1 VRNFEVYFLKV
12 LLACFKGRL
21 DIFSTPIYSALSD
34 ANMLNKIL
42 NSRWFAQRQVDAWLP
57 WIFLFVALPITFL
70 IWKHEKDRAFTEQ
83 EIRFEYHAKE
93 ATNLINRQLMQYGHV
108 LEGMQSFFRASIF
121 VDEHEFSDYVSA
133 LLQPNRLSGLRS
145 VAFAKY
151 IDSTRPET
159 YARLNTDWHA
169 LTQKILPKEVRT
181 FYAPIIYAAPQSSLL
196 LVSPQSN
203 TLLDV
208 LGEAPIRQEF
218 QRSADLNN
226 VIVSPVMQ
234 SIQGNQLND
243 YFLMHLPIYENNTI
257 NNNVTQRRMHI
268 DGWVLA
274 TINGELFFTEAI
286 QPAETGLLK
295 YALYDVTA
303 NQQNKPIY
311 TTKHAQ
317 FHAKNAQATFARN
330 YSIKAMGYEWQMR
343 AESLPTFEKSLD
355 YKRANYI
362 GLLGLLISFAL
373 SGILYLLVART
384 RATDT
389 IHKVSSQLS
398 ASEQRWQFALEGAGD
413 GVWDWDVKTNKMIF
427 SKRWKAML
435 GFTESE
441 IGDDVDEWK
450 KRIYPEDYVSVMQAV
465 QATLAGLNPSY
476 SNEHRM
482 QCKDGSWKWILDR
495 GMVVSHDAEGKPER
509 MVGTHADIS
518 SLKKSEEV
526 IWQQANFDL
535 LTGLPN
541 RRMFYD
547 RLDQELQKAKRS
559 GLKVALIFLD
569 LDGFK
574 EVNDTLGHDQGDFL
588 LKLTAN
594 RLVDCMRGSD
604 AVARL
609 GGDEFVL
616 MVADVGQSDLNHVE
630 IIAQKVLEVLSEPF
644 QLGHEVAYISASL
657 GIAIFPDDASN
668 TENLMKSVDQAMYA
682 SKQKGGRCFT
692 YFTARMQQVAQH
704 RMQLSNDLRLALLQ
718 NQLYVEYQPIIELK
732 TGRVHKAEALVRWQ
746 HPTRGYVSPAEF
758 IPIAE
763 NTRLIQ
769 DIGNW
774 VFNEAFKQVSIWR
787 QTLESNFQVAVNK
800 SPIQF
805 THEEDKAHC
814 WEAIVQENPT
824 MGKAIVVEITEGL
837 LLDASAEVVQRLKTF
852 QQMGMQVALDDF
864 GTGYSSLSYLK
875 KFEID
880 YLKIDQS
887 FVANLSEGSDDLIL
901 CEAIIMMAH
910 RLGMKVVAEGI
921 ETAQQKT
928 LLVRAG
934 CDYGQGFLFSK
945 SLLPK
950 DLEAYAILHNQTV
963 FTQ

>member
-1 VRNFEVYFLKV
+1 
-12 LLACFKGRL
+12 
-21 DIFSTPIYSALSD
+21 
-34 ANMLNKIL
+34 MLNLIL

-57 WIFLFVALPITFL
+57 WIFLLAALPITFL
-70 IWKHEKDRAFTEQ
+70 IWKHEKHNAYTEQ

-93 ATNLINRQLMQYGHV
+93 ASNLIRRQLMQYGHM

-121 VDEHEFSDYVSA
+121 VDEHEFNDYVSA

-151 IDSTRPET
+151 LDSTRPNT
-159 YARLNTDWHA
+159 YAALNNDWHA
-169 LTQKILPKEVRT
+169 LTQKIEPKELRT
-181 FYAPIIYAAPQSSLL
+181 FYAPIIYAAPSSSLL
-196 LVSPQSN
+196 ITTPESK
-203 TLLDV
+203 TFLDV
-208 LGEAPIRQEF
+208 LGEAPIRNEF
-218 QRSADLNN
+218 LKSADLNS

-234 SIQGNQLND
+234 SIQGSQVND
-243 YFLMHLPIYENNTI
+243 YFLMQLPIYENNSI
-257 NNNVTQRRMHI
+257 INNVTQRRAHI

-274 TINGELFFTEAI
+274 TINSELFFTEAI

-295 YALYDVTA
+295 YALYDVTL
-303 NQQNKPIY
+303 NHQDKPIY
-311 TTKHAQ
+311 ETKNAQ
-317 FHAKNAQATFARN
+317 FHGKNAAPVFAKS
-330 YSIKAMGYEWQMR
+330 YAIKAMGYEWRMH
-343 AESLPTFEKSLD
+343 AESLPLFEKSLD

-362 GLLGLLISFAL
+362 GLLGLLISFAI

-389 IHKVSSQLS
+389 IHKVSNQLS

-413 GVWDWDVKTNKMIF
+413 GVWDWDLKSNKVIF

-435 GFTESE
+435 GFEEAEVS
-441 IGDDVDEWK
+441 DDVDEWK
-450 KRIYPEDYVSVMQAV
+450 KRVHPEDYVNAMQAV
-465 QATLAGLNPSY
+465 QATLAGLNHVY
-476 SNEHRM
+476 SNEHRV
-482 QCKDGSWKWILDR
+482 QCKDGSWKWVLDR
-495 GMVVSHDAEGKPER
+495 GMVVSRDAQGNPER

-541 RRMFYD
+541 RRMFYG
-547 RLDQELQKAKRS
+547 RLDQEIQKAKRS

-588 LKLTAN
+588 LKLTAS
-594 RLVDCMRGSD
+594 RLVECMRGSD
-604 AVARL
+604 SVARL

-616 MVADVGQSDLNHVE
+616 MIGDIGQGDLNHVE
-630 IIAQKVLEVLSEPF
+630 IMAQKVLEVLSEPF
-644 QLGHEVAYISASL
+644 QLGHEIAYISASL

-704 RMQLSNDLRLALLQ
+704 RMQLSNDLRQAVLQ
-718 NQLYVEYQPIIELK
+718 NQLYVEYQPIVELK

-746 HPTRGYVSPAEF
+746 HPTRGYISPAEF

-774 VFNEAFKQVSIWR
+774 VFNEAFKQVTIWR

-805 THEEDKAHC
+805 THEEDKSHC
-814 WEAIVQENPT
+814 WEAIVSKNPAL
-824 MGKAIVVEITEGL
+824 GKAIVVEITEGL
-837 LLDASAEVVQRLKTF
+837 LLDASPEVVQRLKSF

-945 SLLPK
+945 SLLPQ
-950 DLEAYAILHNQTV
+950 DLEAYALLHNQGV